1 MIENV
6 MDLSSSLFRL
16 VRQQLTFSLFVQ
28 CNAAVI
34 TPPTRTHASVQNF
47 SKISSKSANKGGCH
61 HFRIIDSRVLF
72 LSRRGSSKIFAYYI
86 RQMTFCGWQLGL
98 CWQQKLA
105 LFIYILVFVGMLFV
119 RFKQCC
125 TFVWISEIAVRL
137 NCTRWVSVSAASKYM
152 YQQRFCCW
160 LLTVDGR
167 QGRRG
172 TDNRWPGGPAA
183 SA

>member
-1 MIENV
+1 MIEAV

-34 TPPTRTHASVQNF
+34 TPPTRTHASVQHF
-47 SKISSKSANKGGCH
+47 SKILSKSANKGGGSPLPH
-61 HFRIIDSRVLF
+61 HRFSGTL